1 LPGGRE
7 RVRQGVMG
15 ERGRDVSE
23 KKIEIRNRKKA
34 EGRRRESGHSKK
46 GR

>member
-1 LPGGRE
+1 M
-7 RVRQGVMG
+7 V

-23 KKIEIRNRKKA
+23 KKIEITNRKEA
-34 EGRRRESGHSKK
+34 EGRRRESGDSKK